1 MHIAGGATIF
11 ATFVVVY
18 FVVIAY
24 SLYTRRGSG
33 INQHPY
39 RDVYGDAPGA
49 SRKSS
54 LSHDE
59 RASINY
65 ARGTR

>member
-1 MHIAGGATIF
+1 MHIAGGALIF
-11 ATFVVVY
+11 GLFIVAYFIVVV
-18 FVVIAY
+18 Y

-39 RDVYGDAPGA
+39 RDPYGDAPGA
-49 SRKSS
+49 WRKST

-59 RASINY
+59 RASIQF

>member
-1 MHIAGGATIF
+1 MHLAGGAIIF
-11 ATFVVVY
+11 GLFIVVY
-18 FVVIAY
+18 FAVVVFA
-24 SLYTRRGSG
+24 LYTRRGSA

-39 RDVYGDAPGA
+39 GNPYEGQHGA
-49 SRKSS
+49 WRQSS

-59 RASINY
+59 RAVIR